1 MFWFILG
8 LIKKSKSTNSNEP
21 FISVILA
28 AHNEENHLANSLK
41 ALVEQSY
48 PKEKLEIIVVN
59 DRSTDQTQSIID
71 EWTKEFNFITSAKI
85 ETIPKDQF
93 PKKNALMKGIELS
106 KANILCFT
114 DADCTPSPDWVKN
127 IAGSYSQETT
137 MVVGLAPLVPA
148 KANNPPLWQWL
159 LTYESW
165 FTSFISMSAI
175 QNKFPLTCTGRNFSY
190 LKSEFL
196 QLSGFAPISH
206 SLSGDDDL
214 LMHQFQKSG
223 KGNINII
230 TKHESIVTSQTAETV
245 RQFWRQKTRHFS
257 AGKYYPIDKKI
268 FYLIWHLS
276 NLFIMI
282 LPIFSLV
289 FSFISISTSFRII
302 FAKLI
307 IDFAFHIIGFKKYNK
322 LNLLKYF
329 LFFEFIYPF
338 YILIVGNIGLLKKP
352 KW

>member
-28 AHNEENHLANSLK
+28 AHNEENHLANCLK
-41 ALVEQSY
+41 ALVEQNY
-48 PKEKLEIIVVN
+48 PKEKFEIIVVN
-59 DRSTDQTQSIID
+59 DRSTDKTQFIID
-71 EWTKEFNFITSAKI
+71 EWTRKFIFVISTKI

-93 PKKNALMKGIELS
+93 SKKNAIMKGIELS

-165 FTSFISMSAI
+165 FTSSISISAI
-175 QNKFPLTCTGRNFSY
+175 QNNFPLTCTGRNLSY
-190 LKSEFL
+190 LKSDFM
-196 QLSGFAPISH
+196 QLSGFANISH

-214 LMHQFQKSG
+214 LMHQFQKAG
-223 KGNINII
+223 KSKIKTI
-230 TKHESIVTSQTAETV
+230 TEPDAIVTSQTAETV

-257 AGKYYPIDKKI
+257 AGKYYPIPKKI
-268 FYLIWHLS
+268 FYLTWHLS
-276 NLFIMI
+276 NLLIII
-282 LPIFSLV
+282 LPILSLFFSL
-289 FSFISISTSFRII
+289 FSLSISILILFG
-302 FAKLI
+302 KLA
-307 IDFAFHIIGFKKYNK
+307 IDFLFHLIGFKKYKK
-322 LNLLKYF
+322 LDLLKYF
-329 LFFEFIYPF
+329 LVFEFIYPF